1 MCAQA
6 AGGSGAA
13 QEPEPAQPRRFD
25 RASRGSKR
33 RTRKLGAADGAATR
47 RLGGRDAA
55 HRQGMIVTLVGVACQ
70 RGCAFVAGGPL
81 PLALPC
87 RMGSIL
93 GSAPPPQQPLADTS
107 AACRRQQMQRARQD
121 AFSSANRRALAT
133 ALPPL
138 VDSVSSAHRSVM
150 EALGLARRGGVSCP
164 PGVHS
169 DFASPQSAQPAEQL
183 ATTIRQLRGARI
195 QGVTDLH
202 CKQFIDGGVA
212 QMVERSLSMRE
223 VRGSI
228 PRTSK

>member
-1 MCAQA
+1 MSLLTRADVRSGCWRIW
-6 AGGSGAA
+6 GSA
-13 QEPEPAQPRRFD
+13 RT
-25 RASRGSKR
+25 RASPATSVRSGEQGQQEADAKAR
-33 RTRKLGAADGAATR
+33 RSR
-47 RLGGRDAA
+47 RCGGKTTGRSRCSASARDD
-55 HRQGMIVTLVGVACQ
+55 RDTCGCVACQ

-121 AFSSANRRALAT
+121 AFSSANRRALAA

-169 DFASPQSAQPAEQL
+169 DFASPQSDQPAEQL
-183 ATTIRQLRGARI
+183 TTTIRQLAARGAHSRR
-195 QGVTDLH
+195 
-202 CKQFIDGGVA
+202 DGFALQAIHRWGCSSNGRA
-212 QMVERSLSMRE
+212 LA
-223 VRGSI
+223 
-228 PRTSK
+228 

>member
-1 MCAQA
+1 
-6 AGGSGAA
+6 
-13 QEPEPAQPRRFD
+13 
-25 RASRGSKR
+25 
-33 RTRKLGAADGAATR
+33 
-47 RLGGRDAA
+47 
-55 HRQGMIVTLVGVACQ
+55 MIVTLVGVW
-70 RGCAFVAGGPL
+70 
-81 PLALPC
+81 LANEVVHLLQVDPYRWRC
-87 RMGSIL
+87 RAAWAASW
-93 GSAPPPQQPLADTS
+93 APPRRRRSSLSPTPAPPAADSRCSELGKTP
-107 AACRRQQMQRARQD
+107 
-121 AFSSANRRALAT
+121 ANRRALAT

>member
-1 MCAQA
+1 MARR
-6 AGGSGAA
+6 AGCWAREGS
-13 QEPEPAQPRRFD
+13 E
-25 RASRGSKR
+25 
-33 RTRKLGAADGAATR
+33 
-47 RLGGRDAA
+47 
-55 HRQGMIVTLVGVACQ
+55 
-70 RGCAFVAGGPL
+70 AGGPL

-121 AFSSANRRALAT
+121 AFSSANRRALAA

-150 EALGLARRGGVSCP
+150 EALGLARRSGVSCP
-164 PGVHS
+164 P
-169 DFASPQSAQPAEQL
+169 ACTAISPAPNRPSQLSNSQPL
-183 ATTIRQLRGARI
+183 RQLRGARI